1 VQALEEVVSRLP
13 GDLAAAVLVV
23 LHLSPK
29 HKSLLPQILAAAGLL
44 PAAAAEDGE
53 ALQRGRIYIA
63 SPDTHLLVDRDRV
76 KVSKGPKE
84 NHFRP
89 SVDVLFRS
97 AAYHFGSRVV
107 GVVLSGSL
115 SDGSSGLF
123 AIRRLGGIA
132 IVQEPSEAL
141 YSSMPLNALRRVDI
155 DYSLPVAQMGA
166 LLGEL
171 VQQPPRDEPAG
182 SAQYRRD
189 LKFEVDVS
197 ASDSAF
203 ERGIMEF
210 GQPSNYTCPDCHG
223 VLFRIREGKTDRF
236 RCHTGHGFSSQALL
250 DQLAESVE
258 ENLWTAVRSVQET
271 LALLTEAA
279 AKLTDSG
286 DSDAAAALKEKADE
300 VEKRLDSLRTL
311 ALDDAGLRGAPAGDA
326 G

>member
-1 VQALEEVVSRLP
+1 MQALEEVVAGLP

-29 HKSLLPQILAAAGLL
+29 HKSLLPQILNAVGPL
-44 PAAAAEDGE
+44 PAAAAQDGE
-53 ALQRGRIYIA
+53 ALQRGRVYIA
-63 SPDTHLLVDRDRV
+63 PPDSHLLVDGDRV

-97 AAYHFGSRVV
+97 AAYHFGSRAV

-123 AIRRLGGIA
+123 AIRRVGGIA

-155 DYSLPVAQMGA
+155 DYTLAVTQIGP

-182 SAQYRRD
+182 APQYRRD

-210 GQPSNYTCPDCHG
+210 GETSNYACPDCHG

-258 ENLWTAVRSVQET
+258 ENLWSAVRSVQET

-286 DSDAAAALKEKADE
+286 DREGAAALEQKAGEVKE
-300 VEKRLDSLRTL
+300 RLDALRTL
-311 ALDDAGLRGAPAGDA
+311 ALDDAGLRGAVADC
-326 G
+326 